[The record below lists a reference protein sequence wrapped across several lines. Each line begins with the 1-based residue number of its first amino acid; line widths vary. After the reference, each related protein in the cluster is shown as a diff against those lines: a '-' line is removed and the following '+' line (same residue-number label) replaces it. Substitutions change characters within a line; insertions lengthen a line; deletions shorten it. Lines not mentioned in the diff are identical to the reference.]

1 MIGVGCWVI
10 EVEYYAGTMGKV
22 ATDFSGV
29 EEEVVETVVEGEA
42 EATRQREVGSVGEN
56 VAMVRELGRG
66 REESNPMVRSG
77 ARSATTLPRW
87 EGRGS
92 YQDEEG
98 GTEV

>member
-1 MIGVGCWVI
+1 MIGVGCWVM

-29 EEEVVETVVEGEA
+29 EEEVVETVVEGDA

-77 ARSATTLPRW
+77 ARSAAIPPW
-87 EGRGS
+87 WAGRGS
-92 YQDEEG
+92 Y
-98 GTEV
+98 